1 MTKHFEVHY
10 RHRVYKQWVGQSSNL
25 GWSSEESKELFVW
38 HKVLLT
44 PKCFILIYEISE
56 PVLKKK
62 IYKINFHVSHKS

>member
-1 MTKHFEVHY
+1 M
-10 RHRVYKQWVGQSSNL
+10 GSNL